1 MKYKFQSYMDI
12 STSADSLTMIKIHAG
27 GHRMLQRVKHLV
39 GAYKY
44 MKMGSVAVKLLPA
57 STLPVDPLGLSYA
70 SDDPQTVDPR
80 DQMNPGLVRITNG
93 ESIMDSFSGLTD
105 SVQQQIYLNTM
116 LDPRWSKFMLQSGF
130 QRHATPLFWD
140 LGQIKQDAFPG
151 HIVNVPDSISAAVGS
166 VANVETTI
174 DESGQA
180 AHLAQSTGSS
190 DYGLFQTGHRQRM
203 SWIPTDVLQ
212 PLVDDIDTG
221 QRVITPLMMPM
232 PRINVITVLLPKAYK
247 TRYYYRL
254 FITETVY
261 FSGLKNTGIGDG
273 SANEYRAIDNFV
285 RVPMPTPTMPSQLQS
300 LTIPAYYND
309 GSNGSV

>member
-39 GAYKY
+39 GQYKY
-44 MKMGSVAVKLLPA
+44 MKMGSVSVKLLPA

-105 SVQQQIYLNTM
+105 TVQQQIYLNTM

-140 LGQIKQDAFPG
+140 IGQIKQDAFPG
-151 HIVNVPDSISAAVGS
+151 HIVNTPWVAGGAGS
-166 VANVETTI
+166 VANVETSV
-174 DESGQA
+174 DDGGEPLLFPSE
-180 AHLAQSTGSS
+180 GSS
-190 DYGLFQTGHRQRM
+190 EYGLFQTGHRKRIG
-203 SWIPTDVLQ
+203 WIPTDVLQ
-212 PLVDDIDTG
+212 TMING
-221 QRVITPLMMPM
+221 QTVVNTPLYMPM
-232 PRINVITVLLPKAYK
+232 PTINVITILMPRQYK

-273 SANEYRAIDNFV
+273 STNEYRAIDNFMSV
-285 RVPMPTPTMPSQLQS
+285 TLPTPAMPSAVKP
-300 LTIPAYYND
+300 LTTPAYYND